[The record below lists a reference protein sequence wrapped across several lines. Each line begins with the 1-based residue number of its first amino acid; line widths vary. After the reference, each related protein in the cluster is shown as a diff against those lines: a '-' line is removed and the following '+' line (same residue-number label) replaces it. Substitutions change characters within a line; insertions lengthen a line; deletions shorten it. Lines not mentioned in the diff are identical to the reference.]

1 MLARFW
7 AWFEVYAIDEAFLG
21 LRGTLDELHALGAEI
36 KDEVFRLTG
45 LPVCV
50 GIAKTT
56 GIAEYS

>member
-1 MLARFW
+1 MNPW
-7 AWFEVYAIDEAFLG
+7 TEIYPIDEAFVG
-21 LRGTLDELHALGAEI
+21 LRGTLAEVRAAGEEI
-36 KDEVFRLTG
+36 KREIWRLTG

>member
-21 LRGTLDELHALGAEI
+21 LRGTLDELHAVGHKI
-36 KDEVFRLTG
+36 KADVLKLTG
-45 LPVCV
+45 LPVSV